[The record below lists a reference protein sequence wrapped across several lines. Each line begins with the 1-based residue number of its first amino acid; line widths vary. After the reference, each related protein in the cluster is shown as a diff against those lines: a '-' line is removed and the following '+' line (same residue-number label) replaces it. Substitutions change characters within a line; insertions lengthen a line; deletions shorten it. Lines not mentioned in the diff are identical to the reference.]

1 MVYSKEVKVMS
12 KVVSVIPAKPV
23 QAIKGLP
30 FQAKKRVCAYCRVST
45 DTEEQLSSYE
55 AQVTYYEDYI
65 KKRPDWEFAG
75 IYADEGITGTNTKNR
90 TEFKRMIDDC
100 IAGRIDLIITKSISR
115 FARNTL
121 DCLKYVRILKEK
133 GIAVYFEKENIDTL
147 DTKGEVLLTILSSL
161 AQDESRSISKNSRW
175 GIVRRFQQG
184 KVRVNHKKFMGY
196 DKDENGELVINEK
209 EAEIVRRVFEE
220 YLKGK
225 SCYKIAEGLEADGF
239 LTATGGK
246 KWHES
251 VIKKMLQNEKYAGD
265 ALLQKTITVDF
276 LTHKRIINKGHV
288 QQYYVENSHPP
299 IISKETFEK
308 VQQEMER
315 RRKLRGVTDENRS
328 RHSNKYAFSGK
339 IICGE
344 CGSHFRRHR
353 WGQGDKYKKYVWI
366 CRNRDEKGPEGCSM
380 KAVDEEKLKKAFV
393 RMVNRQIKDTDKFI
407 SRMLENI
414 EKVFTEKANS
424 VDVAAIDKRF
434 NELRE
439 EMERLVKLNVKAN
452 LDADIYG
459 EEYARITNEM
469 EELRQQRSAFT
480 QAEFKRKDTL
490 SRVKE
495 IEKMLR
501 GQEIVKEFDDDLFTA
516 LVEQIRIKS
525 LVEVVFVFKAGL
537 EVRDIL

>member
-1 MVYSKEVKVMS
+1 MS

-23 QAIKGLP
+23 QVIKGLP
-30 FQAKKRVCAYCRVST
+30 IQAKKRVCAYCRVST

-100 IAGRIDLIITKSISR
+100 MAGRIDLVITKSISR

-121 DCLKYVRILKEK
+121 DCLKYVRLLKEN

-161 AQDESRSISKNSRW
+161 AQDESRSISENSRW

-220 YLKGK
+220 YLKEK
-225 SCYKIAEGLEADGF
+225 SCYKIAEGLEADGI

-288 QQYYVENSHPP
+288 QQYYVENSHPA
-299 IISKETFEK
+299 IISKETFERA
-308 VQQEMER
+308 QQEMER
-315 RRKLRGVTDENRS
+315 RRKLSGVTDENRS

-344 CGSHFRRHR
+344 CSSRFRRIR
-353 WGQGDKYKKYVWI
+353 WGQGEKYKKYVWI

-393 RMVNRQIKDTDKFI
+393 RMVNKQIKDTDKFI

-414 EKVFTEKANS
+414 EKVFSEKANS
-424 VDVAAIDKRF
+424 VDVAAIDKRLD
-434 NELRE
+434 ELRE

-469 EELRQQRSAFT
+469 EDLRQQRSVFT

-490 SRVKE
+490 ARVRE

-501 GQEIVKEFDDDLFTA
+501 GQEIVKEFDEDLFTS
-516 LVEQIRIKS
+516 LVERIRVKS
-525 LVEVVFVFKAGL
+525 LVEVVFVLKAGV
-537 EVRDIL
+537 EVREIL

>member
-1 MVYSKEVKVMS
+1 MR
-12 KVVSVIPAKPV
+12 KVVSVIPAKPMQV
-23 QAIKGLP
+23 IKGLP
-30 FQAKKRVCAYCRVST
+30 AQAKKRVCAYCRVST

-65 KKRPDWEFAG
+65 KKRPDWEFANV
-75 IYADEGITGTNTKNR
+75 YADEGITGTNTKNR
-90 TEFKRMIDDC
+90 VEFKRMIDDC
-100 IAGRIDLIITKSISR
+100 MAGRIDMIITKSISR

-121 DCLKYVRILKEK
+121 DCLKFVRLLKEK

-161 AQDESRSISKNSRW
+161 AQDESRSISENSRW

-196 DKDENGELVINEK
+196 DKDENGELIINEK
-209 EAEIVRRVFEE
+209 EANIVRRVFEE

-225 SCYKIAEGLEADGF
+225 SCYKIAEGLEADGI
-239 LTATGGK
+239 LTATGGR

-251 VIKKMLQNEKYAGD
+251 VIRKMLQNEKYAGD

-308 VQQEMER
+308 TQQEMER
-315 RRKLRGVTDENRS
+315 RRKLKGVTEENKS
-328 RHSNKYAFSGK
+328 RYSNKYAFSGK

-344 CGSHFRRHR
+344 CGSRFRRIH
-353 WGQGDKYKKYVWI
+353 WGQGEKYKKYVWI
-366 CRNRDEKGPEGCSM
+366 CRNRDEKGPEGCGM
-380 KAVDEEKLKKAFV
+380 RGVDEEKLKKAFV

-407 SRMLENI
+407 SKMLENI
-414 EKVFTEKANS
+414 EKIFTEKANF
-424 VDVAAIDKRF
+424 VDVTAIDKRLD
-434 NELRE
+434 ELRE

-469 EELRQQRSAFT
+469 DELRQQRSVFT
-480 QAEFKRKDTL
+480 QAEFKRKDAL

-495 IEKMLR
+495 IEKLLR
-501 GQEIVKEFDDDLFTA
+501 GQDLLKEFDEELFAA
-516 LVEQIRIKS
+516 LVEQIRVKS
-525 LVEVVFVFKAGL
+525 LVEVVFVLKAGV
-537 EVRDIL
+537 EVREIL

>member
-1 MVYSKEVKVMS
+1 MR
-12 KVVSVIPAKPV
+12 KVVSVIPAKPMQV
-23 QAIKGLP
+23 IRGKPL
-30 FQAKKRVCAYCRVST
+30 QAKKRVCAYCRVST

-90 TEFKRMIDDC
+90 VEFKRMIDDC
-100 IAGRIDLIITKSISR
+100 LSGRIDLIITKSISR

-121 DCLKYVRILKEK
+121 DCLKYVRQLKEK

-147 DTKGEVLLTILSSL
+147 DAKGEVLLTILSSL
-161 AQDESRSISKNSRW
+161 AQDESRSISENSRW

-196 DKDENGELVINEK
+196 DKDGNGELVINEK
-209 EAEIVRRVFEE
+209 EAEIVRRIFEE

-225 SCYKIAEGLEADGF
+225 SRNKIAEGLEKDGI
-239 LTATGGK
+239 LTVTGGN
-246 KWHES
+246 KWHDS

-276 LTHKRIINKGHV
+276 LTHKRVINKGHV
-288 QQYYVENSHPP
+288 PQYYVENSHPP
-299 IISKETFEK
+299 IISKETFERA
-308 VQQEMER
+308 QQEMER
-315 RRKLRGVTDENRS
+315 RRKLKGVTDENKS
-328 RHSNKYAFSGK
+328 RHSNKYPFSGK
-339 IICGE
+339 IVCGE
-344 CGSHFRRHR
+344 CGSIFTRVR
-353 WGQGDKYKKYVWI
+353 WGQGEKYKKYVWN
-366 CRNRDEKGPEGCSM
+366 CRKRSKKGPEGCSM

-414 EKVFTEKANS
+414 EKVFAERANS
-424 VDVAAIDKRF
+424 VDVAAIDKRLE
-434 NELRE
+434 ELRE

-459 EEYARITNEM
+459 EEYARITGEM

-490 SRVKE
+490 ARVRE

-501 GQEIVKEFDDDLFTA
+501 GQEIVKEFDEDLFAA
-516 LVEQIRIKS
+516 LVEQIRVKS
-525 LVEVVFVFKAGL
+525 LVEVVFVLKAGL
-537 EVRDIL
+537 EVREIL

>member
-1 MVYSKEVKVMS
+1 MR
-12 KVVSVIPAKPV
+12 KVVSVIPAKPMQV
-23 QAIKGLP
+23 IKGLP
-30 FQAKKRVCAYCRVST
+30 AQAKKRVCAYCRVST

-90 TEFKRMIDDC
+90 VEFKRMIDDC
-100 IAGRIDLIITKSISR
+100 MAGRIDLIITKSISR

-121 DCLKYVRILKEK
+121 DCLKYVRLLKEK

-147 DTKGEVLLTILSSL
+147 DAKGEVLLTILSSL
-161 AQDESRSISKNSRW
+161 AQDESRSISENSRW

-196 DKDENGELVINEK
+196 NKDENGELVINEK

-225 SCYKIAEGLEADGF
+225 SCYKIAEGLEADGI
-239 LTATGGK
+239 LTATGGR

-276 LTHKRIINKGHV
+276 LTHKRVINKGHV

-299 IISKETFEK
+299 IISKETFEMT
-308 VQQEMER
+308 QQEMER
-315 RRKLRGVTDENRS
+315 RRKLKGVTDENRS

-339 IICGE
+339 IICGD
-344 CGSHFRRHR
+344 CGSLFRRVR
-353 WGQGDKYKKYVWI
+353 WGQGEKYKKYMWI
-366 CRNRDEKGPEGCSM
+366 CRNRDEKGPQGCSM

-407 SRMLENI
+407 SRMLGNI
-414 EKVFTEKANS
+414 EKVFAEKANS
-424 VDVAAIDKRF
+424 VNVAAIDKRLD
-434 NELRE
+434 ELRE
-439 EMERLVKLNVKAN
+439 EMERLVKLNVKAS

-480 QAEFKRKDTL
+480 QAEFKRKDAL
-490 SRVKE
+490 LRVRE

-501 GQEIVKEFDDDLFTA
+501 GKEIVKEFD
-516 LVEQIRIKS
+516 
-525 LVEVVFVFKAGL
+525 
-537 EVRDIL
+537 

>member
-1 MVYSKEVKVMS
+1 MS
-12 KVVSVIPAKPV
+12 KVVSVIPAKPI
-23 QAIKGLP
+23 QAIKGLRL
-30 FQAKKRVCAYCRVST
+30 QAKKRVCAYCRVST

-90 TEFKRMIDDC
+90 VEFKRMIDDC
-100 IAGRIDLIITKSISR
+100 MVGRIDLIITKSISR

-161 AQDESRSISKNSRW
+161 AQDESRSISENSRW

-225 SCYKIAEGLEADGF
+225 SCYKIAEGLETDGI
-239 LTATGGK
+239 LTATGGR

-288 QQYYVENSHPP
+288 QQYYVENSHPS
-299 IISKETFEK
+299 IISKETFERA
-308 VQQEMER
+308 QQEMER

-339 IICGE
+339 ITCGE
-344 CGSHFRRHR
+344 CGSRFRRIR
-353 WGQGDKYKKYVWI
+353 WGQGEKYKKYVWI

-393 RMVNRQIKDTDKFI
+393 RMVNKQIKDTDKFI

-414 EKVFTEKANS
+414 EKVFAERANS
-424 VDVAAIDKRF
+424 VDVDAIDKRLD
-434 NELRE
+434 ELRE

-459 EEYARITNEM
+459 EEYARITGEM

-490 SRVKE
+490 ARVRE

-501 GQEIVKEFDDDLFTA
+501 GQEIVKEFDEDLFAA
-516 LVEQIRIKS
+516 LVEQIRVKS
-525 LVEVVFVFKAGL
+525 LVEVVFVLKAGL
-537 EVRDIL
+537 EVREIL